1 MALGRKSWLFA
12 GSEREADRAALMYT
26 RIQIAKLNDVD
37 PQAWLADVLAKIA
50 DTAQIRLA
58 GLLPSNWRPRTLEA
72 ESRICLH
79 DRRHRP
85 VLHDEGELLLE
96 PPPAL
101 ERIFDC
107 VDALLKDD
115 LLRGMIELLMGQP
128 APMRQRP
135 MAASAVN
142 PAVPRRRKPRKLRYT
157 FPWSTLRA

>member
-1 MALGRKSWLFA
+1 M
-12 GSEREADRAALMYT
+12 
-26 RIQIAKLNDVD
+26 
-37 PQAWLADVLAKIA
+37 
-50 DTAQIRLA
+50 
-58 GLLPSNWRPRTLEA
+58 
-72 ESRICLH
+72 
-79 DRRHRP
+79 
-85 VLHDEGELLLE
+85 LLE

-142 PAVPRRRKPRKLRYT
+142 PAVPQQKGEQVLARPTKIVSRRRLAGADKIAHGLVSGVRRPHARQFAGPMQAAPASVTTHPVGL
-157 FPWSTLRA
+157 F